1 VKPAPFEYV
10 RPGDL
15 HSALE
20 VLATNGSEAAVL
32 AGGQSLVPILNLRL
46 ANPSIV
52 VDINRIPD
60 LDRID
65 VVDGQLELGCRVRH
79 NDVLR
84 SPQVNEAS
92 PLLTRA
98 LSHVAHEAVRNRG
111 TLGGSLAL
119 ADPAAE
125 LPACAVCLGA
135 NMVLASAR
143 GERIVAAD
151 AFFEGLYSTALAPD
165 ELLTR
170 IAVPV
175 LGSDWR
181 FEFEEIARRHGDF
194 AISGIAFAARLDGLH
209 IAECRIVFAGI
220 EAAPR
225 RARGLESCLVGS
237 ELPARQALAEA
248 KATCATELEP
258 MEGGAYPPEY
268 RLHLASVLL
277 GRVLGRLA
285 DGITR
290 GTA

>member
-1 VKPAPFEYV
+1 MKPAPFEYV
-10 RPGDL
+10 RPSAL

-52 VDINRIPD
+52 VDINRIPE
-60 LDRID
+60 LDRI
-65 VVDGQLELGCRVRH
+65 VIADGQLELGCRVRH

-92 PLLTRA
+92 PLLARA
-98 LSHVAHEAVRNRG
+98 LRHVAHEAVRNRG

-135 NMVLASAR
+135 NMVLASVR
-143 GERIVAAD
+143 GERSVAAD
-151 AFFEGLYSTALAPD
+151 AFFDGLYSTAVAPD

-170 IAVPV
+170 ITVPV

-181 FEFEEIARRHGDF
+181 YEFEEIARRHGDF
-194 AISGIAFAARLDGLH
+194 AISGIAFAARLEGLR

-225 RARGLESCLVGS
+225 RARGLERCLVGAV
-237 ELPARQALAEA
+237 LPASEALAQA
-248 KATCATELEP
+248 KAMCATELEV

-268 RLHLASVLL
+268 RLHLAGVLL
-277 GRVLGRLA
+277 GRVIGRL
-285 DGITR
+285 TR
-290 GTA
+290 GAA